1 MHDVNLLSNERQLLY
16 SSKDAQHKAVVGNA
30 AAAADLTASLGT
42 NVVVMKKSLGRV
54 LHKCEATN

>member
-30 AAAADLTASLGT
+30 AADLTASLGT